1 MTDDARIKAVA
12 DAIGFYGIDNIDG
25 MSPRQLVQAFDVL
38 IRAHDAAQAERPGAG
53 PIHTFTNEHG
63 ITTKYRWPPDYKHP
77 DDKVGRP
84 MSNEDVVNE
93 CAKAA
98 WAARADA
105 EGWAQALA
113 AARVTPAGEV
123 AERDR
128 EAAITLLQGV
138 AHARNLGG
146 DAVAYVADMLA
157 SARAEERERC
167 RAVID
172 AARYVA
178 GLNGKL
184 VPMELAQAHSDLA
197 EALAALDQLPAVHDR
212 YRAFIEAAKERDG
225 GVHDDLCASMMKH
238 TTRGCTCG
246 HDDFEKALAALER
259 TDV

>member
-105 EGWAQALA
+105 EGWDLINEETREMWREDQRAALARYRQLSPAGLDRERVRAGISELARCYSSDALA
-113 AARVTPAGEV
+113 AQ
-123 AERDR
+123 
-128 EAAITLLQGV
+128 IIL
-138 AHARNLGG
+138 RNCGYP
-146 DAVAYVADMLA
+146 D
-157 SARAEERERC
+157 
-167 RAVID
+167 
-172 AARYVA
+172 
-178 GLNGKL
+178 
-184 VPMELAQAHSDLA
+184 
-197 EALAALDQLPAVHDR
+197 LAALLDEEGR
-212 YRAFIEAAKERDG
+212 
-225 GVHDDLCASMMKH
+225 S
-238 TTRGCTCG
+238 
-246 HDDFEKALAALER
+246 
-259 TDV
+259 